1 MGKNI
6 GKNISKNVSGKYSQK
21 HLEQAKK
28 LQQMHLKLLQKQ
40 SFKNQLRQL
49 VIWLVIKLLTESR
62 KFQEIYKKNN
72 SEAVTNE
79 HEKEIP
85 KEEYMSSE
93 EKNKLLMSKD

>member
-49 VIWLVIKLLTESR
+49 VI
-62 KFQEIYKKNN
+62 
-72 SEAVTNE
+72 
-79 HEKEIP
+79 
-85 KEEYMSSE
+85 
-93 EKNKLLMSKD
+93 